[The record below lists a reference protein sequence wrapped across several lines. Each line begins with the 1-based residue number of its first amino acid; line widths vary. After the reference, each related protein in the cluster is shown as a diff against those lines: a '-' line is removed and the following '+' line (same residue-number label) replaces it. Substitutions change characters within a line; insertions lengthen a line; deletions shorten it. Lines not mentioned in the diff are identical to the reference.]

1 MRKRLVLVD
10 ERGGPSPLNR
20 LIYGR
25 IYGRIIGK
33 EGHPQGLRLR
43 LFIEFSCQWLDFVH
57 LVKVRVFRR
66 CSSVANVLFHVL

>member
-25 IYGRIIGK
+25 VIGK
-33 EGHPQGLRLR
+33 EGHPPGAEAET
-43 LFIEFSCQWLDFVH
+43 IH
-57 LVKVRVFRR
+57 RVLLPVARFRPSR
-66 CSSVANVLFHVL
+66 QSSSLPSLQ

>member
-25 IYGRIIGK
+25 IVGK
-33 EGHPQGLRLR
+33 EGHPPGAQAETTL
-43 LFIEFSCQWLDFVH
+43 EFSCQWLDFVH
-57 LVKVRVFRR
+57 LIKVRVFRR

>member
-33 EGHPQGLRLR
+33 EGHPPGAEAET
-43 LFIEFSCQWLDFVH
+43 IH
-57 LVKVRVFRR
+57 RVLLPVARFRPSR
-66 CSSVANVLFHVL
+66 QSPSLPSLQ